1 MKFVTRIL
9 LLGLAVVFLASCG
22 RGEEPAPLTLSGNIF
37 GTFFEVSIGAEHP
50 EVDRDRIEAGVLEQ
64 LNEIDRQMSTYR
76 EDSVLNQLNDAP
88 LHEPVVV
95 DDALFEVLLRAEQIA
110 EHTEGT
116 FDHAVGS
123 LVNLWGFGPEAQIEQ
138 RPDEDELRERLAE
151 VGYHFVILNSA
162 EQSVMRTR
170 DVFVDLSAIAK
181 GYAVDAVSA
190 YLHEQG
196 LANHLVNIGGDL
208 VAQGQR
214 GADRRW
220 RIGIE
225 APLDGE
231 QMVRHILPIEDIAM
245 VSSGDYRNY
254 FEHDG
259 RRYSHLIDPTT
270 GEPINHRLAAVT
282 VMADNATDADA
293 YATAFMVMGEERGLA
308 FANEHDIA
316 ALFIYR
322 AGDSFESLLS
332 ERFERDHEARM
343 TAPRVQ

>member
-1 MKFVTRIL
+1 MKSITRIL
-9 LLGLAVVFLASCG
+9 LLGLSVVLLASCG
-22 RGEEPAPLTLSGNIF
+22 RGEEAASHTLSGNIF
-37 GTFFEVSIGAEHP
+37 GTFFEVSIGGQHSGFDSE
-50 EVDRDRIEAGVLEQ
+50 EIEAGVMETLE
-64 LNEIDRQMSTYR
+64 EIDRQMSTYR
-76 EDSVLNQLNDAP
+76 DDSVLNRLNDSP
-88 LHEPVVV
+88 LQQPVEV
-95 DDALFEVLLRAEQIA
+95 DDELFEVLQRSEEIA
-110 EHTEGT
+110 EHTQGT
-116 FDHAVGS
+116 FDHAIGS
-123 LVNLWGFGPEAQIEQ
+123 LVNLWGFGPEAQIEE

-151 VGYHFVILNSA
+151 VGYHFVILDA
-162 EQSVMRTR
+162 DTQSVMRTR

-181 GYAVDAVSA
+181 GYAVDAVSN
-190 YLHEQG
+190 YLHHQG
-196 LANHLVNIGGDL
+196 LSNHLVNIGGDL
-208 VAQGQR
+208 VAQGRR
-214 GADRRW
+214 GEDRRW

-293 YATAFMVMGEERGLA
+293 YATALMVMGEERGLA

-322 AGDSFESLLS
+322 AGDSFDSVLS
-332 ERFERDHEARM
+332 ERFQRDHESRM

>member
-1 MKFVTRIL
+1 MKSITRIV
-9 LLGLAVVFLASCG
+9 LLGLSIVLLASCG
-22 RGEEPAPLTLSGNIF
+22 RGEKPAPQTLSGNIF
-37 GTFFEVSIGAEHP
+37 GTFFEVSIGTQHTDI
-50 EVDRDRIEAGVLEQ
+50 DRDRLEAGVLEQ

-76 EDSVLNQLNDAP
+76 DDSVLNRLNDAP

-95 DDALFEVLLRAEQIA
+95 DEALFEVLLRAEQIA
-110 EHTEGT
+110 EHTQGT
-116 FDHAVGS
+116 FDHAIGS
-123 LVNLWGFGPEAQIEQ
+123 LVNLWGFGPEAQIEE

-151 VGYHFVILNSA
+151 VGYHFVILDA
-162 EQSVMRTR
+162 EAQSVMRTR

-181 GYAVDAVSA
+181 GYAVDAVSE
-190 YLHEQG
+190 YLHDEG
-196 LANHLVNIGGDL
+196 VNNHLVNIGGDL
-208 VAQGQR
+208 IAQGQR
-214 GADRRW
+214 GADERW

-270 GEPINHRLAAVT
+270 GEPIDHRLAAVT

-293 YATAFMVMGEERGLA
+293 YATALMVMGEERGLA
-308 FANEHDIA
+308 FANEHDLA

-322 AGDSFESLLS
+322 AGDSFESVLS
-332 ERFERDHEARM
+332 ERFQRDHESRM
-343 TAPRVQ
+343 TAPQVQ